1 MARAAR
7 WTCPGCREVLGGV
20 DRRGTLVVHGARVVV
35 RRGPTVVVVCPG
47 CHAEREW
54 RDARELRPTG

>member
-1 MARAAR
+1 MPRAAR
-7 WTCPGCREVLGGV
+7 WTCPGCHAVLGGV
-20 DRRGTLVVHGARVVV
+20 DRRGTLVVDAARVIV
-35 RRGPTVVVVCPG
+35 RRGRPLTVVCPG

>member
-7 WTCPGCREVLGGV
+7 WTCPGCARQLGAV
-20 DRRGTLVVHGARVVV
+20 DRRGTLVVDGARVVV

-47 CHAEREW
+47 CHAERPW
-54 RDARELRPTG
+54 RDAPELRRAG

>member
-1 MARAAR
+1 MARPAR
-7 WTCPGCREVLGGV
+7 WTCPGCTRQLGAV
-20 DRRGTLVVHGARVVV
+20 DRRGTLVVEAATVIVR
-35 RRGPTVVVVCPG
+35 RRGPLTVVCPG

>member
-1 MARAAR
+1 MARPAR
-7 WTCPGCREVLGGV
+7 WTCPGCACQLGAV
-20 DRRGTLVVHGARVVV
+20 DRRGTLVVEGARVVV

-54 RDARELRPTG
+54 RDARELGPTG

>member
-1 MARAAR
+1 MARTAR
-7 WTCPGCREVLGGV
+7 WTCPGCHRVLGGV
-20 DRRGTLVVHGARVVV
+20 DRRGTLVVEAATVIV
-35 RRGPTVVVVCPG
+35 RRGRPLTVVCPG